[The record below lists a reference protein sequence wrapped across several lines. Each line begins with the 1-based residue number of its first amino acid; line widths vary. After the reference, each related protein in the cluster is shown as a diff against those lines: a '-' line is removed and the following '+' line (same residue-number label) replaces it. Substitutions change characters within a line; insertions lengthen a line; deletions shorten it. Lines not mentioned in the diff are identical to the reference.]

1 MHLLAFIFLFGYNM
15 IKYDYF
21 LGDENMSAVIEK
33 IISNVKQHPDQ
44 VVIVDQGEGNYFTYR
59 SFDDYARKVAVKLQ
73 RLGVT
78 RRSFVTIELPRNK
91 EYIAS
96 MYAVWMVGAAFA
108 PLSPTY
114 PAERLEYIRSD
125 CDAKVVIDEK
135 FLRNIENEEPITE
148 IILPEPQDPSLL
160 IYTSGSTG
168 NPKGVLHSHA
178 GINDSIVRYSDY
190 ADPPRGFRAALG
202 APFTFVASVQGVF
215 APLCSCLTAYLMPY
229 QAMRDPVL
237 LADYIYENKIN
248 RTFISPKMLK
258 VFKPKGDSL
267 KVVFTG
273 SERVSDTYS
282 DDFEIIVSY
291 GQTESAGAVMMF
303 KIDKKYHNTPI
314 GKPIGDIRVHILDES
329 GNEAD
334 EGELCL
340 AGIFADCYLNLPE
353 QSAKT
358 FTDNPFAEE
367 DGYDK
372 LLKTGDIVKRGE
384 DGNIIYL
391 NRKDWMVKINGQ
403 RVEPGEI
410 ETIIKQA
417 DGVLDAAIKDFKNQ
431 YGQVYLVAYYVEKE
445 PVSAD
450 DLKEA
455 ISKKLPPYMIPAFF
469 VKLGKLPVNANGKL
483 DRGALT
489 APEAGNFKND
499 YIAPET
505 DMQKVLCEAFEQ
517 VLGMENVG
525 IDDDFFALGG
535 DSIKC
540 AMVSEKC
547 GVYHISTADI
557 FAGKT
562 PRMIERLLIQKAS
575 SKKRPE
581 KKNKVKVYP
590 LTPSERGMYLE
601 QKLNTDSTVYNLNIA
616 AIIKGADIEKI
627 KSALTS
633 VFKAHE
639 AFTSYYGEENG
650 LPVRYLSDRLPEIE
664 EKSAASREEVIRLI
678 DGYNTPFDLNA
689 AIPVRPALY
698 SVSDGS
704 VIMHMAI
711 HHIAFD
717 GGSAKTFVKELI
729 DALEGR
735 EVSAAEID
743 LSDLYMDS
751 LEEKYEDGIAFYKEL
766 FADGVPV
773 NEMPVKGKRPK
784 VHPLSDKEVR
794 FLYDNAQLKAIDNTA
809 RRFGVTEFELIFSA
823 VSMTLGKYTASED
836 VVLGIPTNMR
846 PNGADNVIG
855 MFVNTAPVRVKPKR
869 DLEISAFIKS
879 VSESVRNATYGSY
892 LPFEDVVAEF
902 VKQRDESR
910 NPIFDVSVNFM
921 WNPPAYDNNGLSVE
935 MYSPLQKMS
944 RDIGI
949 VIRKGAAGLQFMI
962 QYSSQL
968 FEYAVIEGFIE
979 QFKSALALL
988 GSGAKT
994 VREALVLPESQR
1006 QMLECFKTEAKAEV
1020 PVTLLHKLFEKSAEE
1035 NAGKT
1040 ALVAKDATL
1049 SFRELNE
1056 RANIV
1061 AHNLIKR
1068 GITVGDSVAL
1078 LLPRESCFFSCLF
1091 GVNKAGAA
1099 FIPCDPQYP
1108 ADRINHI
1115 IEDSEA
1121 SFIITTNDKL
1131 SDYPAEKAIDVS
1143 DILTGTDTSDPDVE
1157 MSDCELS
1164 YMIYTSGSTGKPK
1177 GVMLRHKGICS
1188 YLMPHPAN
1196 IHINFIKNNVTS
1208 YLSVTTISFDMSFKE
1223 HTAAFCN
1230 GKTLIFAAEDEMND
1244 PRALAELMEKYSVD
1258 CINATPSRL
1267 QQYMEY
1273 APFNKALSK
1282 CRLVMSG
1289 GEGYPISLRDAIRK
1303 CSPDIKII
1311 NTYGPTEITVSC
1323 NAADLT
1329 NAEYVSVGRPLLNY
1343 DEVIVDKFGD
1353 TAPYGVIGELYIGGV
1368 GVAKGYKNLPD
1379 KTAAA
1384 FVEYNGQRM
1393 YRSGDYAKWDKYG
1406 NVMIL
1411 GRLDNQVKLRG
1422 LRIELGEIEGLMAEQ
1437 PHIKKVAVVIRKL
1450 NGQDNL
1456 CAYFTAD
1463 EEINIDAL
1471 REELKKHLTHYMVP
1485 TAYLQMNE
1493 MPVTANGKTD
1503 IKRLPEPV
1511 PVSLGEY
1518 VAPENKTE
1526 EFFCESFRKTL
1537 KLERVGAADDFFEIG
1552 GTSLVVTA
1560 VVLDAS
1566 ENGFPI
1572 TYGDVFKYTTPR
1584 ALAELFKDGEVND
1597 TGKLF
1602 DFEGYDYTKINE
1614 LLSKNTVDAFRA
1626 GEKRPLGNIMI
1637 TGAGGFM
1644 GAHLLAEYLK
1654 RESGKAY
1661 CVIRKGKF
1669 DTARERLENLMFY
1682 YFGSD
1687 LENEFSERVEVLKG
1701 DVTDYKSFEPL
1712 ESLPI
1717 DTVFNCAANV
1727 KHFSNGT
1734 DIEDIN
1740 VGGAVNCIKLCR
1752 KTGARM
1758 IHFST
1763 VSVSGTTE
1771 DVSKLSRRELD
1782 EQTLYYGQSLDNKY
1796 TSSKLMGER
1805 EVLAAAADGLDAKV
1819 IRVGT
1824 LAARESDGEFQINF
1838 LTNNFMGRLRSYSL
1852 LGCFPYNMIENQ
1864 VCMGPIDRSCEAFL
1878 KLAATPKECCV
1889 FNAVNNHTLPLGDII
1904 RQMNENGSSIRFVE
1918 YDEFAAA
1925 LHEAQK
1931 DPDKAAIL
1939 SSMTAY
1945 MNTAHGKKITALP
1958 FSAHYTTQIL
1968 ARMGFFWNASTE
1980 KYVDDFI
1987 NVLRGFMFFRKDN
2000 LKR

>member
-1 MHLLAFIFLFGYNM
+1 MSSIIEIIQKNIA
-15 IKYDYF
+15 DY
-21 LGDENMSAVIEK
+21 
-33 IISNVKQHPDQ
+33 PDQ
-44 VVIVDQGEGNYFTYR
+44 VVIVDQGDNNSFTYR
-59 SFDDYARKVAVKLQ
+59 EFDLYAAKVAA
-73 RLGVT
+73 RLKKHGV
-78 RRSFVTIELPRNK
+78 SQGDFVTIELPRNK

-96 MYAVWMVGAAFA
+96 MYAVWKVDAAFA
-108 PLSPTY
+108 PLSPSY
-114 PAERLEYIRSD
+114 PPERLEYIRSD
-125 CDAKVVIDEK
+125 CNAKAVINEK
-135 FLRNIENEEPITE
+135 FLRDIEKETPSYE
-148 IILPEPQDPSLL
+148 IVIPRPEDPSLL

-168 NPKGVLHSHA
+168 KPKGVLHTHA
-178 GINDSIVRYSDY
+178 GIEDSIVRYSDY
-190 ADPPRGFRAALG
+190 ANPPRGFRAALG

-215 APLCSCLTAYLMPY
+215 APLFSCLTAYLMPY

-273 SERVSDTYS
+273 SERVSNTYS

-303 KIDKKYHNTPI
+303 RLDKKYENTPI
-314 GKPIGDIRVHILDES
+314 GKPIGNIRTHILDEN
-329 GNEAD
+329 GNEAE

-358 FTDNPFAEE
+358 FVDNPFAET
-367 DGYDK
+367 DGFKK
-372 LLKTGDIVKRGE
+372 LLRTGDIVKKAE

-410 ETIIKQA
+410 EAIIKNT
-417 DGVLDAAIKDFKNQ
+417 DGIQDAAIKDFKNQ
-431 YGQVYLVAYYVEKE
+431 YGQVYLVAYYVENT
-445 PVSAD
+445 PVNAD
-450 DLKEA
+450 DIKTA
-455 ISKKLPPYMIPAFF
+455 ISQKLPSYMIPAFF
-469 VKLGKLPVNANGKL
+469 VRLDKLPVNANGKL
-483 DRGALT
+483 DRNALA
-489 APEAGNFKND
+489 APEAGSFKTD
-499 YIAPET
+499 YTAPET
-505 DMQKVLCEAFEQ
+505 DMQRVLCSAFED
-517 VLGMENVG
+517 VLGVGNVG

-540 AMVSEKC
+540 AMTAAKC
-547 GVYHISTADI
+547 GVYKISTADI

-575 SKKRPE
+575 AKTIVKKE
-581 KKNKVKVYP
+581 KKARIYP

-601 QKLNTDSTVYNLNIA
+601 QKLNEKSVVYNLNIA
-616 AIIKGADIEKI
+616 AIIKGADTEAVK
-627 KSALTS
+627 KSLTA

-639 AFTSYYGEENG
+639 AFTSYYSEENG
-650 LPVRYLSDRLPEIE
+650 LPVRILSDKLPEII
-664 EKSAASREEVIRLI
+664 EKTAASRDEVINII
-678 DGYNTPFDLNA
+678 DSYAEPFDLNTE
-689 AIPVRPALY
+689 IPVRPTLY
-698 SVSDGS
+698 SVADGS
-704 VIMHMAI
+704 VILHLAI

-717 GGSAKTFVKELI
+717 GGSAKTFVSELI
-729 DALEGR
+729 DGLNGK
-735 EVSAAEID
+735 EVTAAGID
-743 LSDLYMDS
+743 LSDLYDDS
-751 LEEKYEDGIAFYKEL
+751 LEAKYESGLRYYREI

-773 NEMPVKGKRPK
+773 NEMPTKGKRPK
-784 VHPLSDKEVR
+784 VHPLSDRE
-794 FLYDNAQLKAIDNTA
+794 IDFDIDSEKLRSIDITA
-809 RRFGVTEFELIFSA
+809 RKFSVTEFELIFSA
-823 VSMTLGKYTASED
+823 VSMTLGKYTSSED

-855 MFVNTAPVRVKPKR
+855 MFVNTAPVRVRPKR
-869 DLEISAFIKS
+869 NAEIQDYLQS
-879 VSESVRNATYGSY
+879 VSEAVRSVTYGAY

-902 VKQRDESR
+902 VKQRDKSR
-910 NPIFDVSVNFM
+910 NPMFDVSVNFM
-921 WNPPAYDNNGLSVE
+921 WNPPAYSKDGLSVE

-949 VIRKGAAGLQFMI
+949 VIRKGEKGLHFMV
-962 QYSSQL
+962 QYSSEL
-968 FEYAVIEGFIE
+968 FEDTLIENFI
-979 QFKSALALL
+979 QQLRSTIDLL
-988 GSGAKT
+988 GTART
-994 VREALVLPESQR
+994 VREALVLPEKQKE
-1006 QMLECFKTEAKAEV
+1006 QLDAFAVEAAEDI
-1020 PVTLLHKLFEKSAEE
+1020 PITLLHKLFEKSAAE

-1040 ALVAKDATL
+1040 ALIAKDAFLTY
-1049 SFRELNE
+1049 SELNK

-1061 AHNLIKR
+1061 ANNLIDK
-1068 GITVGDSVAL
+1068 GIKTGDSVAL
-1078 LLPRESCFFSCLF
+1078 LLPRETCFFACLF

-1115 IEDSEA
+1115 ITDSEA
-1121 SFIITTNDKL
+1121 SFIITTVDKL
-1131 SDYPAEKAIDVS
+1131 SDYPSDKAINVE
-1143 DILTGTDTSDPDVE
+1143 DITRGEKTDDPDVE
-1157 MSDCELS
+1157 MSDRELS

-1177 GVMLRHKGICS
+1177 GVMLRHRGICN

-1196 IHINFIKNNVTS
+1196 SHMYYLKNNVNT
-1208 YLSVTTISFDMSFKE
+1208 YLSVTTVSFDMSFKE

-1230 GKTLIFAAEDEMND
+1230 GRTLVFAGEDEMND
-1244 PRALAELMEKYSVD
+1244 PRALADLMEKYNVD

-1267 QQYMEY
+1267 QQYLEY
-1273 APFNKALSK
+1273 APFRTALSK

-1289 GEGYPISLRDAIRK
+1289 GEGYPMSLRDSIRE
-1303 CSPDIKII
+1303 CSKDIRIV

-1329 NAEYVSVGRPLLNY
+1329 NAEQVTVGRPLLNY
-1343 DEVIVDKFGD
+1343 SEVIVDKYGD
-1353 TAPYGVIGELYIGGV
+1353 ISPYGVVGELYIGGI
-1368 GVAKGYKNLPD
+1368 GVAKGYRNLPE
-1379 KTAAA
+1379 KTAQA
-1384 FVEYNGQRM
+1384 FVEYGGQRM
-1393 YRSGDYAKWDKYG
+1393 YRSGDYAKWDKDG
-1406 NVMIL
+1406 NVHIL
-1411 GRLDNQVKLRG
+1411 GRLDSQVKLRG
-1422 LRIELGEIEGLMAEQ
+1422 LRIELGEIEGLIAQQ
-1437 PHIKKVAVVIRKL
+1437 PHIKKAAVIIRKL
-1450 NGQDNL
+1450 SGQENL

-1463 EEINIDAL
+1463 TEIDINSL
-1471 REELKKHLTHYMVP
+1471 RDELKKHLTHYMIP

-1493 MPVTANGKTD
+1493 MPITANGKTD
-1503 IKRLPEPV
+1503 TKMLPEPV

-1518 VAPENKTE
+1518 VAPANKTE
-1526 EFFCESFRKTL
+1526 EFFCESFKKVL
-1537 KLERVGAADDFFEIG
+1537 KLDRVGATDDFFEIG
-1552 GTSLVVTA
+1552 GTSLIVTS

-1566 ENGFPI
+1566 ENGFQI

-1597 TGKLF
+1597 TNKLF
-1602 DFEGYDYTKINE
+1602 DFEGYDYSKIDA
-1614 LLSKNTVDAFRA
+1614 LLSKNNAASFLS
-1626 GEKRPLGNIMI
+1626 GERKELGNVLI
-1637 TGAGGFM
+1637 TGATGYM
-1644 GAHLLAEYLK
+1644 GAHLLAEFLR

-1661 CVIRKGKF
+1661 CMVRKGKF
-1669 DTARERLENLMFY
+1669 ETAAERLENMMFY

-1687 LENEFSERVEVLKG
+1687 LEEEFKSRVEVLNG
-1701 DVTDYKSFEPL
+1701 DVTDYKYFEPF
-1712 ESLPI
+1712 ESMPI
-1717 DTVFNCAANV
+1717 NTVFNCAANV

-1740 VGGAVNCIKLCR
+1740 VGGAVNCIKLCQ
-1752 KTGARM
+1752 KLNARL

-1763 VSVSGTTE
+1763 VSVAGTTD
-1771 DVSKLSRRELD
+1771 DVTKLSRRELD
-1782 EQTLYYGQSLDNKY
+1782 EQSLYYGQTLDNKY

-1805 EVLAAAADGLDAKV
+1805 MVLEAAAEGLDAKV

-1852 LGCFPYNMIENQ
+1852 LGCFPYSMIENQ

-1878 KLAATPKECCV
+1878 KLAKTPKECCV

-1904 RQMNENGSSIRFVE
+1904 RQMNENGSKVDFVE
-1918 YDEFAAA
+1918 YEEFAHA

-1931 DPDKAAIL
+1931 DPEKAAIL

-1945 MNTAHGKKITALP
+1945 MNTSHGKKITALP

-1968 ARMGFFWNASTE
+1968 ARMGFFWNASNE
-1980 KYVDDFI
+1980 KYVNDFI
-1987 NVLRGFMFFRKDN
+1987 NVLRGFRFFRKDN